1 MTSDGSAKHDISEHL
16 LEQLR
21 RLGERELHV
30 LAHLIN
36 GRHVSRDPEQMY
48 RGRLTFG
55 ERTADR
61 VASFGGS
68 WLFILIFVGLMLV
81 WILVNR
87 NAARPFD
94 PYPFILLNLVL
105 SCLAALQAPIIM
117 MSQNRQAVTDRVAAQ
132 QDYQVN
138 LKAEL
143 DILSLHAKLEE
154 LRLASVELM
163 AQQERQTA
171 ILRQIEAS
179 ISNRG

>member
-1 MTSDGSAKHDISEHL
+1 MTSEGSAKHDISENL
-16 LEQLR
+16 LEQLPR
-21 RLGERELHV
+21 FGVRELHV
-30 LAHLIN
+30 LAHFVN
-36 GRHVSRDPEQMY
+36 GRHVSRDPDQVY
-48 RGRLTFG
+48 RDQLTLG

-68 WLFILIFVGLMLV
+68 WLFIFIFVGLMLV

-87 NAARPFD
+87 NARPFD

-105 SCLAALQAPIIM
+105 SCLAALQAPVIM
-117 MSQNRQAVTDRVAAQ
+117 MSQNRQAATDRVAAQ
-132 QDYQVN
+132 QDSQVN

-143 DILSLHAKLEE
+143 DILSLRAKLEE

-179 ISNRG
+179 LSNRG

>member
-1 MTSDGSAKHDISEHL
+1 MTSDGSTKHSISDNL

-30 LAHLIN
+30 VAHLVN
-36 GRHVSRDPEQMY
+36 GRHVSRDPDQMY
-48 RGRLTFG
+48 RDRLTFG

-68 WLFILIFVGLMLV
+68 WRFIFIFVGLMLV
-81 WILVNR
+81 WIVVNR
-87 NAARPFD
+87 NSARPFD
-94 PYPFILLNLVL
+94 PYPFILLNLIL

-117 MSQNRQAVTDRVAAQ
+117 MSQNRQAATDRLAAQ

-154 LRLASVELM
+154 IRNLSAELI
-163 AQQERQTA
+163 AQQERH
-171 ILRQIEAS
+171 ISLLKQIEAGL
-179 ISNRG
+179 SNGA

>member
-1 MTSDGSAKHDISEHL
+1 
-16 LEQLR
+16 
-21 RLGERELHV
+21 
-30 LAHLIN
+30 
-36 GRHVSRDPEQMY
+36 
-48 RGRLTFG
+48 
-55 ERTADR
+55 
-61 VASFGGS
+61 
-68 WLFILIFVGLMLV
+68 MLV
-81 WILVNR
+81 WIFVNR
-87 NAARPFD
+87 NSARPFD

-117 MSQNRQAVTDRVAAQ
+117 MSQNRQAATDRVAAQ

-143 DILSLHAKLEE
+143 DILSLHSKLDE

-179 ISNRG
+179 LSNRG

>member
-1 MTSDGSAKHDISEHL
+1 MSSEGPAKHSVADNL

-21 RLGERELHV
+21 RLGERELVV
-30 LAHLIN
+30 LAHLVN

-48 RGRLTFG
+48 GERLTFG
-55 ERTADR
+55 QRTADR

-68 WLFILIFVGLMLV
+68 WTFIFIFVGLMLM
-81 WILVNR
+81 WIVANR
-87 NAARPFD
+87 NSARPFD

-117 MSQNRQAVTDRVAAQ
+117 MSQNRQAATDRVAAQ

-143 DILSLHAKLEE
+143 DILSLHTKLEE
-154 LRLASVELM
+154 IRNVSLELI
-163 AQQERQTA
+163 AQNERQTA
-171 ILRQIEAS
+171 ILEQIAAS
-179 ISNRG
+179 LSNRE